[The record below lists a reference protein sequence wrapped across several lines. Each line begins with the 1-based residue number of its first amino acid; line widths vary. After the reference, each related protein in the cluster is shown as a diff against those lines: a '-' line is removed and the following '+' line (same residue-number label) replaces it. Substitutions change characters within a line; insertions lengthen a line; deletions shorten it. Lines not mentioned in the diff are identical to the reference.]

1 LERKADVAY
10 QLELPDSLS
19 DVHDVFHLSQ
29 LKKCLRVREELLP
42 MEELN
47 VNEDLI
53 YSKYSV
59 RILKTFTKLHRVKVL
74 TCTKFSGVIIP
85 KMRPLGKEKM
95 NSE

>member
-1 LERKADVAY
+1 
-10 QLELPDSLS
+10 
-19 DVHDVFHLSQ
+19 
-29 LKKCLRVREELLP
+29 

-95 NSE
+95 N